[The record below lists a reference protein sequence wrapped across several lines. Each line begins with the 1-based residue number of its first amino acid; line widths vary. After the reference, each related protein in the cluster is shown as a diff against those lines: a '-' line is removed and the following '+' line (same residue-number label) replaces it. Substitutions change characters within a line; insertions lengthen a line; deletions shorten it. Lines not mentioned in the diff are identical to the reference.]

1 MTSIHESKELF
12 LIIVLLITI
21 FYMLFKGFK
30 ENFRKKYLYLYNYS
44 IPFIIGSILMGI
56 SVIGFV
62 YSFYYTIGTGKYF
75 FASILIGLCVFC
87 YGRSNV
93 AKYEG
98 NHKLYKIRIN
108 NVKRMSFYTILVVLL
123 ILLREFL

>member
-12 LIIVLLITI
+12 LIIVFLITI

-62 YSFYYTIGTGKYF
+62 YSFYYSIGNGKYF
-75 FASILIGLCVFC
+75 FALILIGLCVFC

-98 NHKLYKIRIN
+98 NNKLYKIRIN
-108 NVKRMSFYTILVVLL
+108 SPSHMGHFTVYFILMF
-123 ILLREFL
+123 R